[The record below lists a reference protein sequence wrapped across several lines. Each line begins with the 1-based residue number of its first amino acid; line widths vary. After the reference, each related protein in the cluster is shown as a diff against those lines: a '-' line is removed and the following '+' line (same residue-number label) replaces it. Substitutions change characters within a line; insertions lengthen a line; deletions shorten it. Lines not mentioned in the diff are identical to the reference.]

1 MSNFAM
7 QAVLV
12 GCEDREKLSDFGV
25 RTTHE
30 NLALENT

>member
-12 GCEDREKLSDFGV
+12 GCEDREKLSDVVV
-25 RTTHE
+25 RTTDEHS
-30 NLALENT
+30 ALVNP